1 MVSGRFHDNKWC
13 LLVSNLSYPAISKK
27 KKKLKEEGK
36 EGGKEGGEEIPIS
49 HFVKEKYQN
58 KWDKILGLIMD
69 LIFRAYLL
77 SIALFQMTYF

>member
-1 MVSGRFHDNKWC
+1 MITSDVFWWVTYHI
-13 LLVSNLSYPAISKK
+13 LPYKK

>member
-1 MVSGRFHDNKWC
+1 MVSGRFHDNKRC

-58 KWDKILGLIMD
+58 KILGLIMD

-77 SIALFQMTYF
+77 STALFQMTYF